1 MPRILAAVIFSCLLA
16 GKELHAQQQ
25 VQGGESALQLSLA
38 ALSASSSSSVEDA
51 TLTGNGRRVA
61 GSTDENG
68 TFTLRMLDSSGSRG
82 DYSYPSGTM
91 SEVRS
96 YTARAGQWI
105 GADGT
110 AHALASHNLFTEG
123 AWFFPLTVIRHSL
136 DTTHYQ
142 TTFVGAETLDG
153 EAVQHFRYTRT
164 SSGSPATV
172 AEIQDLSRTEIY
184 LDAMTHLPVRITFND
199 HPDRDARTSIPMEI
213 RYSSYQ
219 PINGTQVPFEIQQ
232 YRNHALS
239 LDLQVENAVLNTNI
253 AASLFNLQ

>member
-1 MPRILAAVIFSCLLA
+1 MPRILAAVILPFFLT
-16 GKELHAQQQ
+16 GKELPAQQQ
-25 VQGGESALQLSLA
+25 SQGVESALQLSLA
-38 ALSASSSSSVEDA
+38 ALSTSSTSVEDA
-51 TLTGNGRRVA
+51 TLTGNGRRIA

-91 SEVRS
+91 SEIRS
-96 YTARAGQWI
+96 SAARAGQWI

-123 AWFFPLTVIRHSL
+123 AWFFPLTVIRHSV
-136 DTTHYQ
+136 DATHYQ

-153 EAVQHFRYTRT
+153 EAVQHFRYSRIN
-164 SSGSPATV
+164 SGSPASI

-184 LDAMTHLPVRITFND
+184 LDATTYLPVRITFND
-199 HPDRDARTSIPMEI
+199 HPDRDARTSIPVEI
-213 RYSSYQ
+213 RYSGYQ
-219 PINGTQVPFEIQQ
+219 PIDGTQVPFEIQQ

-239 LDLQVENAVLNTNI
+239 LDLRVENAVLNTSI
-253 AASLFNLQ
+253 ATNLFNLQ

>member
-1 MPRILAAVIFSCLLA
+1 MHRLLTAVILSFFLT
-16 GKELHAQQQ
+16 GKELPAQQQ
-25 VQGGESALQLSLA
+25 GQGVESILQLSLS
-38 ALSASSSSSVEDA
+38 ALSASSSSVEDA
-51 TLTGNGRRVA
+51 TLTGNGHWIA

-82 DYSYPSGTM
+82 DYAYPSGTM
-91 SEVRS
+91 SEIRS
-96 YTARAGQWI
+96 YTARAGQWV

-136 DTTHYQ
+136 DATHFQ

-153 EAVQHFRYTRT
+153 EAVQHFRYWRI
-164 SSGSPATV
+164 SSGSTADA

-184 LDAMTHLPVRITFND
+184 LDATTYLPVRITFND
-199 HPDRDARTSIPMEI
+199 HPDRDARTSIPVEI

-239 LDLQVENAVLNTNI
+239 LDLQVENAVLNTGI

>member
-1 MPRILAAVIFSCLLA
+1 MHRLVAAFIFSFLLT
-16 GKELHAQQQ
+16 GKELPAQQQ
-25 VQGGESALQLSLA
+25 SQGGESALQLSLA
-38 ALSASSSSSVEDA
+38 ALSTSSTSVEDA
-51 TLTGNGRRVA
+51 TLTGNGRRIA

-82 DYSYPSGTM
+82 DFSYPSGTI
-91 SEVRS
+91 SEIRS
-96 YTARAGQWI
+96 SATRAGQWI

-110 AHALASHNLFTEG
+110 AHALASHDLFTEG

-164 SSGSPATV
+164 SSGSPATA

-184 LDAMTHLPVRITFND
+184 LDATTYLPVRITFND
-199 HPDRDARTSIPMEI
+199 HPDRDARTYIPVEI

-239 LDLQVENAVLNTNI
+239 LDLQVENATLNTSL

>member
-1 MPRILAAVIFSCLLA
+1 MHRLVAAFILSFLLT
-16 GKELHAQQQ
+16 GKGLPAQQPS
-25 VQGGESALQLSLA
+25 QGGESVLQLSLA
-38 ALSASSSSSVEDA
+38 TLSTASTSVEDA

-91 SEVRS
+91 SEIRS
-96 YTARAGQWI
+96 SAAHAGQWI

-142 TTFVGAETLDG
+142 TTFVGSETLDG
-153 EAVQHFRYTRT
+153 EAVQHFRYSLI
-164 SSGSPATV
+164 SSGSPASV
-172 AEIQDLSRTEIY
+172 AEIQNLSRTEIY
-184 LDAMTHLPVRITFND
+184 LDATTYLPVRITFND
-199 HPDRDARTSIPMEI
+199 HPDRDARTSIPVEI